1 MNREDWVT
9 CEFEERCEGFTKNTM
24 RNGLTHFIFSF
35 ALLSYNI
42 RYKFIFEII
51 VSAIHNRTAISQ
63 PSCGLEFLSHQN
75 LEHETIGVSN
85 KKERVLH

>member
-24 RNGLTHFIFSF
+24 RNGLKHFRFAF

-42 RYKFIFEII
+42 RYKFVFEII
-51 VSAIHNRTAISQ
+51 VSATHNRTAISLLQ
-63 PSCGLEFLSHQN
+63 STLLWSGISDPSKSRTRNHWSF
-75 LEHETIGVSN
+75 
-85 KKERVLH
+85 K